1 MCDKYRTLWRNL
13 VEMIARKARSTNQ
26 LIFNEFAKIQ
36 SRIKDVPKQI
46 EKLCELRD
54 FMLSVPNELQRLK
67 LEMVKNFQI
76 YEALEIFSFR
86 FSKEDLDKK
95 WFVFGSPKETLDLIE
110 KREKDLEKDK
120 MKFFEEMKV

>member
-1 MCDKYRTLWRNL
+1 
-13 VEMIARKARSTNQ
+13 
-26 LIFNEFAKIQ
+26 
-36 SRIKDVPKQI
+36 
-46 EKLCELRD
+46 
-54 FMLSVPNELQRLK
+54 
-67 LEMVKNFQI
+67 MVKNFKI